1 MSWSEL
7 AVLVLVVA
15 GVVGWLV
22 WVAASRLDRLH
33 RKVTA
38 LRAVLDTQLV
48 RRASAA
54 TELAAS
60 GLLDPVSSVLVGEAA
75 WVVLAAGGLDGSEI
89 ARLTS
94 DVGGP
99 VRVHPVAATQDPLR
113 GGPMEPVVDRGLAES
128 ELSST
133 LRAAL
138 DDPGE
143 VEAMRAEPGGNEL
156 LDTLAAAWYRV
167 QLTRRFHNEAVAQS
181 QRMRRTFFARRL
193 PLAGH
198 APVPRTVEL
207 DDGWPD
213 ALGRPGAGAH
223 ASIQTSRTDVGPSV

>member
-33 RKVTA
+33 RKVMA

-54 TELAAS
+54 AELAGS

-75 WVVLAAGGLDGSEI
+75 WVVLAADGLNESEI
-89 ARLTS
+89 SRLTA
-94 DVGGP
+94 DGP
-99 VRVHPVAATQDPLR
+99 GESSPLPGRGVRPPDP
-113 GGPMEPVVDRGLAES
+113 GAPAEPVVDRGLAES

-138 DDPGE
+138 EDPTE

-181 QRMRRTFFARRL
+181 QRMRSTFFARTL
-193 PLAGH
+193 SLAGH

-213 ALGRPGAGAH
+213 ALGRPGANAR
-223 ASIQTSRTDVGPSV
+223 ASIQTPRTEAEPSV